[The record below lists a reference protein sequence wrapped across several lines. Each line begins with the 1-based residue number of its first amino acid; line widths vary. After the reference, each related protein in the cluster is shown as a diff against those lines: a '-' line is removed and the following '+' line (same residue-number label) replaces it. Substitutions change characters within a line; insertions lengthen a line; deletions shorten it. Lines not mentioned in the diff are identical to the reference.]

1 MDTATR
7 THAKVECPFCAW
19 SSRSFHLPGHLIT
32 HHASHVGV
40 RYASSHCLYGE
51 VRARDLQFTVCLTCH
66 KGYMGD
72 ATSPQGSRWNNAHE
86 KSKECAKAHP
96 GALAAFRQ
104 AHASQSEPVDNNIR
118 NVWNECKFNSVA
130 KRVMEEIENDLR
142 EINEDDPLYVF
153 DPAQGFKNM
162 VKLCMGYKN
171 KFEALQKK
179 DREDTITNP

>member
-1 MDTATR
+1 
-7 THAKVECPFCAW
+7 
-19 SSRSFHLPGHLIT
+19 
-32 HHASHVGV
+32 
-40 RYASSHCLYGE
+40 
-51 VRARDLQFTVCLTCH
+51 
-66 KGYMGD
+66 MGD
-72 ATSPQGSRWNNAHE
+72 ATTPQGARWDNAHE
-86 KSKECAKAHP
+86 KKKECAKAHP
-96 GALAAFRQ
+96 GALAAFRR

-130 KRVMEEIENDLR
+130 RRMMEEIENDLR

-162 VKLCMGYKN
+162 IKLCVGYKN